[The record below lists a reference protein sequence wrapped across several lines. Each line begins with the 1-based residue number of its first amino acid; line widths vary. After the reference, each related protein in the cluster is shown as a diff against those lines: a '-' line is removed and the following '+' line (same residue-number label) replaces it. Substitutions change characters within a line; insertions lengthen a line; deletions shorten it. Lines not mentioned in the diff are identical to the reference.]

1 MNQKRSL
8 PTSPGEKLSANA
20 SKKQLTQKVGGN
32 DDKFSWDGLK
42 KVLDDKLIDVAKKNG
57 YRGT

>member
-20 SKKQLTQKVGGN
+20 SKKQLTHKMGGN

-42 KVLDDKLIDVAKKNG
+42 KVLDDKLIDVAKK
-57 YRGT
+57 RI